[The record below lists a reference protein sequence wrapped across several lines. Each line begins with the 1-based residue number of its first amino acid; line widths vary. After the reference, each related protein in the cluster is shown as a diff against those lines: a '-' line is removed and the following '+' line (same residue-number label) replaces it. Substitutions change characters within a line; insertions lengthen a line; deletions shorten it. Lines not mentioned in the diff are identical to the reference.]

1 MAGTG
6 CQEAARIDP
15 RRTLHSRNT
24 QSVRAGRWLG
34 VTRAGA
40 RLPRALG
47 LGAGTALLGLVLT
60 LWPAL
65 LEFEESLGLGWLFR
79 WRGAIDPPV
88 AAVVVSID
96 NDSAAALGLPSLLNE
111 WPRRLHAEL
120 IDGLSRS
127 GARAL
132 AFDVI
137 FERARDPGDDAQL
150 AEAIGRAGNVILL
163 ERVRSERQALGLA
176 GDALEAVVE
185 TRVPPLERFREGAL
199 ATAPFPLPV
208 VPIRVSQFWAF
219 GRGADDTPTLPAVAL
234 AASAPEQHAQLV
246 SLLLELR
253 PEQAG
258 PLRTVTATQPPLTE
272 QMRGIR
278 ALFNAD
284 PQVAVQLR
292 TRIGD
297 PRTASTSSGPAAL
310 LALVE
315 MYAGAASRYLD
326 YYGPPRTMPTLSYHS
341 VLERLAAGGSVEEV
355 HDKVVFVGFSEHR
368 QAEQQDAFYSV
379 FSDRGGAN
387 LSGVE
392 IGATAFAN
400 LLEQRTVRPLPIPR
414 QMLLVALW
422 GVAIAAVCVFLP
434 LTVSVPALVA
444 AAGLYGWT
452 SLALFSAQGLW
463 LPLVLPLGIQ
473 LPAALLAALLLS
485 YRQLERQRRRIQS
498 ALGYYVPAD
507 VVEALARES
516 IATGASGRLLQGAC
530 LVTDADE
537 YTALAETLAPD
548 ELAALLN
555 DYYEV
560 LFAAVSRHGGL
571 VADVAGDSMV
581 AVWAAARPSPDT
593 RRHAMAAALEARAAV
608 GVFNARLGRQ
618 GLPTRIGLD
627 YGELVLGN
635 IGAGA
640 RYEYRAVGDIV
651 NTASRLQGLN
661 RQLGTRILVSAALL
675 EGETERASRFVG
687 EFLLLGKQRPLAV
700 YELLD
705 VQWEPETVAALGEG
719 FSAALT
725 RFRAAQWASAER
737 SFRELL
743 EQFPDDGP
751 SRYYVDICGRYQ
763 KKPPPVWDG
772 VVRMTVK

>member
-1 MAGTG
+1 M
-6 CQEAARIDP
+6 R
-15 RRTLHSRNT
+15 
-24 QSVRAGRWLG
+24 
-34 VTRAGA
+34 
-40 RLPRALG
+40 RALG
-47 LGAGTALLGLVLT
+47 LAVGTALLGVVLT
-60 LWPAL
+60 PWPGL
-65 LEFEESLGLGWLFR
+65 LELEESLGLGGLFE
-79 WRGAIDPPV
+79 WRGAIDPPA

-127 GARAL
+127 GARAV

-137 FERARDPGDDAQL
+137 FERARDARDDAQL

-176 GDALEAVVE
+176 GDTLEAVVE
-185 TRVPPLERFREGAL
+185 TRVPPLERFREVAL

-208 VPIRVSQFWAF
+208 VPIRVSQFWVF

-234 AASAPEQHAQLV
+234 AASAPEQHARLV
-246 SLLLELR
+246 SLLLDLR

-258 PLRTVTATQPPLTE
+258 GLQTVSLTPPSLTE

-284 PQVAVQLR
+284 PQIATQLR
-292 TRIGD
+292 TRIGAR
-297 PRTASTSSGPAAL
+297 RTAATNTGHAAL

-326 YYGPPRTMPTLSYHS
+326 YYGPPRTMPTLSYHR
-341 VLERLAAGGSVEEV
+341 VLERLAAGDSVEEV
-355 HDKVVFVGFSEHR
+355 RDRVVFVGFSERR

-400 LLEQRTVRPLPIPR
+400 LLEQRAVRPLPIPR
-414 QMLLVALW
+414 HMLLVALW
-422 GVAIAAVCVFLP
+422 GVAIATVCVFIP
-434 LTVSVPALVA
+434 VTVSVPALAA

-452 SLALFSAQGLW
+452 SLSLFSAQGLW

-473 LPAALLAALLLS
+473 LPVALLAALLLS
-485 YRQLERQRRRIQS
+485 YRQLERQRRRVQS

-581 AVWAAARPSPDT
+581 AVWATARPSSDT
-593 RRHAMAAALEARAAV
+593 RRHALAAALEARAAV
-608 GVFNARLGRQ
+608 EVFNARLSRQ

-627 YGELVLGN
+627 YGEMVLGN
-635 IGAGA
+635 IGAGE

-661 RQLGTRILVSAALL
+661 RQLGTRVLVSAALL
-675 EGETERASRFVG
+675 EGEADPASRFVG
-687 EFLLLGKQRPLAV
+687 DFLLLGKRRPVAV
-700 YELLD
+700 HELLD
-705 VQWEPETVAALGEG
+705 PRLAPETAAALADR

-725 RFRAAQWASAER
+725 QFRAAQWASAER

-743 EQFPDDGP
+743 ARFPEDGP
-751 SRYYVDICGRYQ
+751 SRYYLDTCRRYQ
-763 KKPPPVWDG
+763 QQAPSVWDG
-772 VVRMTVK
+772 IVRMTVK